1 MPGPEEE
8 PETNVAQNL
17 PKKAT
22 MVKARV
28 GCVKTSVYALPQNP
42 DHVYGMKSAEN
53 EEGVNKIITS
63 WHTSD
68 PSQGKESSKMIV
80 YSNILAIRNG
90 CVTARAM
97 RKYAADHPN
106 IRRKEALPSDSARV
120 DSRYE
125 GPFGRKTVY
134 STDPFAD
141 IVQAKYTN
149 FNADDAD
156 YPNTS
161 TVTKKGS
168 FPKPKPTIASA
179 SQSVVRERQSQMAVK
194 PHFVM
199 KRFQN
204 IKGTFKLPNVEVAP
218 IPDKP
223 LHAEVFMHHH
233 HTLDHE
239 HANMAPQYA
248 HEAEPHR
255 RYD

>member
-1 MPGPEEE
+1 MTEEQ
-8 PETNVAQNL
+8 PETQGL

-22 MVKARV
+22 MVKPRV
-28 GCVKTSVYALPQNP
+28 GCVRTSVYNLPTNP
-42 DHVYGMKSAEN
+42 QHVYGMKSVSG
-53 EEGVNKIITS
+53 EEGVDKIITS
-63 WHTSD
+63 WQASD
-68 PSQGKESSKMIV
+68 PSAGKESSKMIV

-106 IRRKEALPSDSARV
+106 IRRKEALPANSARV
-120 DSRYE
+120 DTRYE

-149 FNADDAD
+149 FAAEDAD

-161 TVTKKGS
+161 TITKKGS
-168 FPKPKPTIASA
+168 FPKPKATIASS
-179 SQSVVRERQSQMAVK
+179 SQSVVRERLSQQAVK

-204 IKGTFKLPNVEVAP
+204 IKGTFKLPNEKVP
-218 IPDKP
+218 GIPDKP
-223 LHAEVFMHHH
+223 LRAEILMHEHH
-233 HTLDHE
+233 VLDHPHE
-239 HANMAPQYA
+239 SMAPHYA
-248 HEAEPHR
+248 HELEEHR
-255 RYD
+255 RYE